1 MSTDPLVT
9 LITTLYKDSDVTGV
23 KSLDNTHGPV
33 ASLGLTSRSKTI
45 QRLISIRCGKPGTL
59 KGSDSASNRIL
70 CAVMLA
76 VEEGIENTDSNDTG
90 LPLNVLSSITVDKV
104 SKAGGIRKK
113 DFNDLLN
120 KVRNFNVTKRLPSA
134 GGGEGGRR
142 NSTGGVASK
151 PDGKSG
157 GDSWKRKSLTDLRA
171 STAVKSTLQ
180 SAKKLPVTAAAT
192 PSSPTVTFNQKSL
205 NVSNS
210 AASELGT
217 LTQTVLKKIQVSGV
231 QLHQPMDVLNLS
243 KRIYLSYTQKVLQ
256 KNTQAAISGQAD
268 VAKNVLIYALCCLQ
282 ISGAAKSDV
291 MSYLTKDKS
300 KSVGERLVKLYTD
313 VYKFFKD
320 PKEGVGD
327 IIEGLKEEDKK
338 QGDQGGGSS
347 SDDSSDGGGNDDY
360 LVDII
365 SNIASKRK
373 RNDRDDPGEAERG
386 KKKNIQGP
394 ELFFDEAFSEW
405 KDLTLGWKCGEEI
418 VNEAYQV
425 IGEWKKSGLVGD
437 GRLLYNKLDEL

>member
-1 MSTDPLVT
+1 M
-9 LITTLYKDSDVTGV
+9 
-23 KSLDNTHGPV
+23 
-33 ASLGLTSRSKTI
+33 
-45 QRLISIRCGKPGTL
+45 
-59 KGSDSASNRIL
+59 L

-300 KSVGERLVKLYTD
+300 KSVGERC
-313 VYKFFKD
+313 
-320 PKEGVGD
+320 
-327 IIEGLKEEDKK
+327 
-338 QGDQGGGSS
+338 
-347 SDDSSDGGGNDDY
+347 DDTNRIDTFASLQN
-360 LVDII
+360 
-365 SNIASKRK
+365 SNSTCTTAQASQTLHR
-373 RNDRDDPGEAERG
+373 RLQVL
-386 KKKNIQGP
+386 QGP
-394 ELFFDEAFSEW
+394 E
-405 KDLTLGWKCGEEI
+405 GR
-418 VNEAYQV
+418 
-425 IGEWKKSGLVGD
+425 SG
-437 GRLLYNKLDEL
+437 RHN